1 MMELLIKYEKFMKK
15 NVFQIIRLVEINNIS
30 YLWVSVVLLKL
41 KIDDFRVQKD
51 SKRYVSY

>member
-1 MMELLIKYEKFMKK
+1 MELLIKYEKFMKK